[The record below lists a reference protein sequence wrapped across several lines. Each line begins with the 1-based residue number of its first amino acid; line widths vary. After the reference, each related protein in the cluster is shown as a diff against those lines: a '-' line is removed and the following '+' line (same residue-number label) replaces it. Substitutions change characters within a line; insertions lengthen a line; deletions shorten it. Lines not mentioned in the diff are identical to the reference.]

1 MTLDPSHMY
10 VNRSEFLNS
19 KAEILKIYS
28 HEIAPIEYNDPPSP
42 LVGHIP
48 LESIEQVV
56 TG

>member
-28 HEIAPIEYNDPPSP
+28 HEIAPIEYDDPPPLLLDISP
-42 LVGHIP
+42 
-48 LESIEQVV
+48 
-56 TG
+56 